1 MNSKR
6 HGSPYILPLSAPI
19 NGPLYALLQ
28 RTGCST
34 TCCESRV
41 TGVIPRQ
48 FLDSLVV
55 KRYPTKFLI
64 IVHTSFWFVS
74 NLEQRNATS
83 LISDAVNGTIVLSR
97 NQANNLVWRFGLS
110 LTIQCL

>member
-48 FLDSLVV
+48 FLDLPFCKKVPNQILNHCSYFLLVCFQPGAK
-55 KRYPTKFLI
+55 KRNIAHL
-64 IVHTSFWFVS
+64 
-74 NLEQRNATS
+74 
-83 LISDAVNGTIVLSR
+83 
-97 NQANNLVWRFGLS
+97 
-110 LTIQCL
+110 